1 MLKLENLALRRD
13 THFAL
18 AIEKLEVAV
27 GERITVLGPSG
38 SGKSTLIRL
47 IAGLDEPHAG
57 DIHIAQQRV
66 TKAPPHRRHVSLL
79 AQEFGLWPHLT
90 AQEHLAFARTRGSSL
105 KREVGDQE
113 LLALVQL
120 EHKRDARPGN
130 LSGGER
136 QRLALARAL
145 ARRPRLLLLDEP
157 FSNVDPVLAAELET
171 LLETIHA
178 EWGLTR
184 IQVRHWMHKAQPGE
198 RFLVMEAGR
207 VVQDGPWKNLCE
219 SPTREWTERFARLAG

>member
-1 MLKLENLALRRD
+1 MLKLENLTLRRD

-18 AIEKLEVAV
+18 AIERLEVSV

-38 SGKSTLIRL
+38 CGKSTLLRL
-47 IAGLDEPHAG
+47 IAGLDAPHAG
-57 DIHIAQQRV
+57 DIYIARQRV
-66 TKAPPHRRHVSLL
+66 TKAPPHQRHVSLL
-79 AQEFGLWPHLT
+79 AQDFGLWPHLT
-90 AQEHLAFARTRGSSL
+90 AQEHLAFTRTCGRSL
-105 KREVGDQE
+105 KNEATDQE
-113 LLALVQL
+113 LLTMVHL
-120 EHKRDARPGN
+120 EHKRGSRPGN

-157 FSNVDPVLAAELET
+157 FSNVDQVLAAELET

-184 IQVRHWMHKAQPGE
+184 IQVRHWIHNAISGE

-207 VVQDGPWKNLCE
+207 VVQDGSWESLCE
-219 SPTREWTERFARLAG
+219 KPTREWTGRLVELAG